1 MKLKENAHL
10 EKIITYLSKIFGAST
25 SQSKFTKISII
36 T

>member
-1 MKLKENAHL
+1 MKLKEDAIWG
-10 EKIITYLSKIFGAST
+10 KTITYLSKIFGAST